1 MNSITKFIF
10 SEIPKLNMSCITDA
24 TNKLW
29 YRGRDVTYIPGLID
43 SAQTVRKLIPASC
56 KNSLHNIIADGHGEA
71 KHISVDPTE
80 RW

>member
-1 MNSITKFIF
+1 MNSITKFIL
-10 SEIPKLNMSCITDA
+10 SVIPELYLSCITDA

-56 KNSLHNIIADGHGEA
+56 KNSLDNIIADCHGEA